1 MGFHVAMNYLD
12 IVWFALGTVTP
23 IYLVTALGV
32 VLRRAGAL
40 SDGFLRDASRLVFN
54 LGAPAMLFLSLAG
67 AEIEFTRA
75 PRFLL
80 VSTALVMGLA
90 LLAWP
95 LASLLV
101 KEREQRGVFLQGAA
115 RGNLL
120 IAGLA
125 MAQTVYGVEG
135 VALASLPMAVFIVF
149 GNVFSIA
156 MLRRYGDAGSGR
168 GLGRDALK
176 NPVIIGIVLGVV
188 AGAVRVPLPGI
199 LVDTGK
205 ILGQLTVPLV
215 LFTLGASLDFR
226 ELRKPTW
233 VSWGA
238 AFYKC
243 LWMPLIGVPLGY
255 WAGVRGMELGILFLV
270 LASPTAT
277 ISVVFAEM
285 FGGSRRLAANIVL
298 VSGLLSFVV
307 NCGGLILLRVL
318 GLA

>member
-1 MGFHVAMNYLD
+1 MNYLD

-67 AEIEFTRA
+67 AEIEVTRA

-95 LASLLV
+95 LAVLMV
-101 KEREQRGVFLQGAA
+101 RMREQRGVFLQGAA

-125 MAQTVYGVEG
+125 MAQSVYGVEG

-176 NPVIIGIVLGVV
+176 NPVIIGIVLGVA
-188 AGAVRVPLPGI
+188 AGAVRLPLP
-199 LVDTGK
+199 
-205 ILGQLTVPLV
+205 
-215 LFTLGASLDFR
+215 
-226 ELRKPTW
+226 
-233 VSWGA
+233 
-238 AFYKC
+238 
-243 LWMPLIGVPLGY
+243 
-255 WAGVRGMELGILFLV
+255 
-270 LASPTAT
+270 
-277 ISVVFAEM
+277 
-285 FGGSRRLAANIVL
+285 
-298 VSGLLSFVV
+298 
-307 NCGGLILLRVL
+307 
-318 GLA
+318 